1 MEPTAG
7 LEPAT
12 YGLQNRCSAIELRR
26 HAAPGRGTAAAL
38 QSIEERGRAVKRIG
52 GVIAAVPGYA
62 PSGVMMKPGGTMSAS
77 QTCSLPR

>member
-26 HAAPGRGTAAAL
+26 HAAPGRGTTAL
-38 QSIEERGRAVKRIG
+38 QSIEECGRAVKRIG
-52 GVIAAVPGYA
+52 AAIRAGPGYV
-62 PSGVMMKPGGTMSAS
+62 PSGALM
-77 QTCSLPR
+77 